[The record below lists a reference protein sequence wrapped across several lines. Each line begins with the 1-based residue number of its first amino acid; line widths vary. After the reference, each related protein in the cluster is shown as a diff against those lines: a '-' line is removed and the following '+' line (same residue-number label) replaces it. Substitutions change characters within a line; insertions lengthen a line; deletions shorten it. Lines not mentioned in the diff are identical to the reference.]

1 MIWPGPTNTALLNIL
16 EGGKGTKEGMTR
28 GIKGGENAKSEKGE
42 AEWGGGLKGKVSKWG
57 NREKEQGRAG
67 VVALRVARFRSHG
80 WVFGGARVTWRDSRI
95 PHGNSAD

>member
-1 MIWPGPTNTALLNIL
+1 MILSRPTNTALLNIL

-57 NREKEQGRAG
+57 NREKEQGRGRGCCLACRAFPLAWVGLWRRTRYMAG
-67 VVALRVARFRSHG
+67 QQDS
-80 WVFGGARVTWRDSRI
+80 TWKCS
-95 PHGNSAD
+95 